1 MAWQL
6 SRKDGE
12 SRIMKKQI
20 AAITLAGAFSL
31 LSTVSTAQ
39 VPDAGEGAP
48 TGICTV
54 WNGKNYESRPCVDE
68 SGSRRVRERKGPSP
82 SQQARELDR
91 IGANLYSQGKLE
103 QALAQF
109 QAAARID
116 PRDGSAYYGV
126 CLINAAWNNFAF
138 AHTNCDLAVR
148 YGTKDVW
155 SIGNSELQRYT
166 NSLLA
171 KLNVQNEAFKRE
183 SDENEYQKSKGF
195 FDAMDWER
203 ALYFL
208 NFYTDPQQNYTAHLQ
223 EALAMK
229 GTALTRRGLFAEAE
243 QALYQAYKVDPER
256 ALDAVRQ
263 NRHPNLADNLWDL
276 QVSRAHAIQGKDI
289 DSKLRKI
296 SLLQQS
302 LRFKP
307 DDFRSLYWLAYAEFR
322 TNYWNEGAKHLEKAQ
337 KGFEQNC
344 YMNCGSSMMA
354 PVYVDERALPSSP
367 TIGTLHPAGNNE
379 YWDPPKDVQKDLDGA
394 FRIVNILAQEQLGS
408 ARDMEKIAPD
418 KAHEEMA
425 DAYTYLSDFQKA
437 HDLYKGLLVKFPDN
451 KEFQQKK
458 EILSRII
465 VHQPLYIN
473 EAKRQAEAAKKNGQD
488 GVLFEIDQNMRCFAG
503 QTFDGAGTCINNGFS
518 WP

>member
-1 MAWQL
+1 
-6 SRKDGE
+6 
-12 SRIMKKQI
+12 MKKRMATI
-20 AAITLAGAFSL
+20 ALGSALALFAAEGI
-31 LSTVSTAQ
+31 AQ

-68 SGSRRVRERKGPSP
+68 TGNRRIREPKGPSP
-82 SQQARELDR
+82 SQQAHEHDR
-91 IGANLYSQGKLE
+91 SGANLYNQGKLE
-103 QALAQF
+103 QALEQF
-109 QAAARID
+109 QAATRID
-116 PRDGSAYYGV
+116 PRDGAAYYGV

-148 YGTKDVW
+148 YGTRDVW
-155 SIGNSELQRYT
+155 SISNSELQRYT

-171 KLNVQNEAFKRE
+171 KLNLQNEAFKRE
-183 SDENEYQKSKGF
+183 SDESEYQKSKGF

-223 EALAMK
+223 EAFAMK
-229 GTALTRRGLFAEAE
+229 GTALMRRGLFAEAE
-243 QALYQAYKVDPER
+243 QALYQAYKVDPQK

-263 NRHPNLADNLWDL
+263 DRHPNLADNLWDL
-276 QVSRAHAIQGKDI
+276 EVSRAHAIQGKDI
-289 DSKLRKI
+289 DSKLKKL

-302 LRFKP
+302 LRFRP
-307 DDFRSLYWLAYAEFR
+307 DDFKSLYWLAYAEFR

-344 YMNCGSSMMA
+344 FMNCGKSMMA
-354 PVYVDERALPSSP
+354 PVYVDHRDVPSSP
-367 TIGTLHPAGNNE
+367 TIGTLVSMGKDE
-379 YWDPPKDVQKDLDGA
+379 YWDPPKEVQEDLAGA
-394 FRIVNILAQEQLGS
+394 RRIVNILAQEQLSS

-437 HDLYKGLLVKFPDN
+437 HDLYKGLLAKFPDN

-473 EAKRQAEAAKKNGQD
+473 EAKRQAEAAKKNGHD